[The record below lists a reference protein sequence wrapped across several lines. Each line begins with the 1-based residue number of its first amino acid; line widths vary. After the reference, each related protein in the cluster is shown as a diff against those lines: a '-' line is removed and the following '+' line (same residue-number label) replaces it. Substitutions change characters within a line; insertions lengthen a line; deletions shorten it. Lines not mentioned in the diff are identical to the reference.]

1 MFRLKFLYAIDS
13 RLLTMLMTVGRL
25 PKHRICLQCLIYIF
39 FDNAT
44 LEQVIVS
51 SNFFLF
57 YMSYFSGLLS
67 QKTYFLLL
75 HYMFKTSFCS

>member
-1 MFRLKFLYAIDS
+1 
-13 RLLTMLMTVGRL
+13 MLMTVGRL

-51 SNFFLF
+51 SHFLF
-57 YMSYFSGLLS
+57 YMSYFRGLLS
-67 QKTYFLLL
+67 QKIYCLLL
-75 HYMFKTSFCS
+75 HYMLKHIL